1 MALNNT
7 HILLGVSGG
16 IAAYKAAYLVRRL
29 RDAGAQVRVVLTASA
44 AHFVGA
50 TTFQALSGNAVRSD
64 LWDASAEAAM
74 GHIELARWADRIVI
88 APASADLMARL
99 AHGHADDLLTT
110 LCLASPAPLSIAPAM
125 NQQMWHSAAV
135 QDNAERLRARGVQLI
150 GPAAGDQAC
159 GDVGPGRMVEPEAI
173 VAALAASLGSVAGD
187 KALQGKRVMV
197 TAGPTHEALDPVRFM
212 GNRSSGKMGFAV
224 AAAARDAGASVIM
237 VSGPVALLTPHGVER
252 IDVRSA
258 AQMHEAVMVRVA
270 QCDIFIAAAA
280 VADYRPL
287 TAAAHKISKESERI
301 TIELVR
307 NPDIVAAVAA
317 HTPRPFVVGFAAQ
330 THELEERARAK
341 LEGKNMDLIA
351 ANLVGDNLGFERDD
365 NSLLLLWQGGR
376 QQLPQ
381 ASKQQLAQALVA
393 QIAQQLQEGADT

>member
-1 MALNNT
+1 MALNNR

-50 TTFQALSGNAVRSD
+50 TTFQALSGNEVRSD

-74 GHIELARWADRIVI
+74 GHIELARWADDIVI

-125 NQQMWHSAAV
+125 NQQMWNSVAV
-135 QDNAERLRARGVQLI
+135 QDNAARLRSRGVQLI

-173 VAALAASLGSVAGD
+173 VAALAGGQGSGL
-187 KALQGKRVMV
+187 LQGKHVMV
-197 TAGPTHEALDPVRFM
+197 TAGPTHEALDPVRFI

-224 AAAARDAGASVIM
+224 AAAARDAGARVTL
-237 VSGPVALLTPHGVER
+237 VSGPVGLPTPHGVER

-258 AQMHEAVMVRVA
+258 MQMLEAVMDAVA
-270 QCDIFIAAAA
+270 SCDIFIAAAA

-287 TAAAHKISKESERI
+287 EVAERKISKDSERI
-301 TIELVR
+301 DIQLVR
-307 NPDIVAAVAA
+307 NPDIVAEVAA
-317 HTPRPFVVGFAAQ
+317 RSSRPFVVGFAAQ
-330 THELEERARAK
+330 THELEQRARAK
-341 LEGKNMDLIA
+341 LQDKNLDLIA
-351 ANLVGDNLGFERDD
+351 ANLVGDDLGFERDD
-365 NSLLLLWQGGR
+365 NSLLLLWQDGR
-376 QQLPQ
+376 EQMPR
-381 ASKQQLAQALVA
+381 ASKQQLAQGLVTR
-393 QIAQQLQEGADT
+393 IAQQLKGGAVT

>member
-50 TTFQALSGNAVRSD
+50 TTFQALSGNEVRSD

-74 GHIELARWADRIVI
+74 GHIELARWADHIVI

-135 QDNAERLRARGVQLI
+135 QDNAARLRARGVQLI

-173 VAALAASLGSVAGD
+173 VAALSGGHGEGPLR
-187 KALQGKRVMV
+187 GKRVMV
-197 TAGPTHEALDPVRFM
+197 TAGPTHEALDPVRFI

-224 AAAARDAGASVIM
+224 AAAARDAGARVTL
-237 VSGPVALLTPHGVER
+237 VSGPVALTTPDGMER

-258 AQMHEAVMVRVA
+258 TQMHEAVMARVG
-270 QCDIFIAAAA
+270 QCDIFISAAA
-280 VADYRPL
+280 VADYRPVEV
-287 TAAAHKISKESERI
+287 AERKISKGNERI
-301 TIELVR
+301 DIQLVR
-307 NPDIVAAVAA
+307 NPDIVAEVAA
-317 HTPRPFVVGFAAQ
+317 RAPRPFVVGFAAQ
-330 THELEERARAK
+330 THELERHALAK
-341 LEGKNMDLIA
+341 LKDKNLDLIA
-351 ANLVGDNLGFERDD
+351 ANLVGDDLGFERDD
-365 NSLLLLWQGGR
+365 NSLLLLWPGGR
-376 QQLPQ
+376 QQLPS
-381 ASKQQLAQALVA
+381 APKQQLAQALIA
-393 QIAQQLQEGADT
+393 QVVQQLQGGAGT